1 MNEDFAMLDLFE
13 RTLDLVCIVDK
24 AGWFKKVNPAVIK
37 TLGYSEEEL
46 FAKPVSVFIHPEDK
60 EITASKRNHLL
71 NNIPLLNFQNRYIA
85 KNGNVVWLEWTSV
98 YIAEKELVF
107 AIAKDIT
114 QRKQIEIEIEHNYK
128 KYKTLTTHFKDHVEK
143 DRQFF
148 ATELHEELAQIATV
162 LKMDFEWIFLQRH
175 LLDELTRKRVDHG
188 LLSTQLLIDKIRKLS
203 YSINPAS
210 IKELGLNDALQS
222 LCEEFSSR
230 AGLSC
235 SYTSS
240 FNEQALD
247 YEVKLDLLRICQE
260 ALLNVMHHAQATAVE
275 IKLTE
280 RINRIELLIIDNGKG
295 FNHESRQSFGL
306 RNIEGRTASINGKLS
321 IKSAKSKGTR
331 ISVSVEA
338 KK

>member
-13 RTLDLVCIVDK
+13 RTFDLVCIVDK
-24 AGWFKKVNPAVIK
+24 AGWFKKINQAVIK

-46 FAKPVSVFIHPEDK
+46 FAMPVSVLIHPEDQ

-71 NNIPLLNFQNRYIA
+71 NNTPLLNFQNRYIA
-85 KNGNVVWLEWTSV
+85 KNGSIVWLEWTSV
-98 YIAEKELVF
+98 YIAEKEIVF
-107 AIAKDIT
+107 AIAKNIT
-114 QRKQIEIEIEHNYK
+114 KRKQVEIEIEQNYK

-162 LKMDFEWIFLQRH
+162 LKMDFEWVFLQRH
-175 LLDELTRKRVDHG
+175 LLDELTRKRVEHG
-188 LLSTQLLIDKIRKLS
+188 LLSTHLLIDKIRKLS
-203 YSINPAS
+203 YSVNPAS
-210 IKELGLNDALQS
+210 IRELGLDDVLQS
-222 LCEEFSSR
+222 LCEEFSSH

-235 SYTSS
+235 SYKSA

-260 ALLNVMHHAQATAVE
+260 ALLNVMQHAQATAVK
-275 IKLTE
+275 IKLEE
-280 RINRIELLIIDNGKG
+280 RMNRIELSITDNGKG

-306 RNIEGRTASINGKLS
+306 RNIEGRTASINGELS
-321 IKSAKSKGTR
+321 IKSSRSKGTR
-331 ISVSVEA
+331 IRVSVET